1 MITTALLALALIL
14 SGAVAYCLVMLVA
27 VNRINARGDDE

>member
-14 SGAVAYCLVMLVA
+14 SGAVAYCLVACVTGG
-27 VNRINARGDDE
+27 NATEADE